1 MRAEDCHKLDQFIRD
16 APNQPIVIDGQNV
29 EKFSGLGAQLIA
41 AHQSYRSDEH
51 LLTVSNPS
59 AALSNALEILGL
71 AQILNTG
78 RGRT

>member
-1 MRAEDCHKLDQFIRD
+1 
-16 APNQPIVIDGQNV
+16 
-29 EKFSGLGAQLIA
+29 LIA